1 MTRLSIATEDGKT
14 FYLSSNM
21 VRSFTGAL
29 KGKQYRIVL
38 HALPRFCFYV
48 ESETAD
54 KAHALVL
61 SVVRKERPIVCTGAT
76 IQAVST
82 Q

>member
-1 MTRLSIATEDGKT
+1 MTVATEDGKT
-14 FYLSSNM
+14 FYVSSNM
-21 VRSFTGAL
+21 VRAFTSAL
-29 KGKQYRIVL
+29 EGKQYRVIL

-48 ESETAD
+48 EAESAD
-54 KAHALVL
+54 KAQSLVL
-61 SVVRKERPIVCTGAT
+61 SVVRKERRVSCTGAT